1 MSATGGQMPQTSTVK
16 YASFGQRFAAIL
28 IDTIILLLLQWILGG
43 VLGYLI
49 GQSMADDYANGYV
62 TLEDVTQKATAW
74 AWIVGSVVSWL
85 YFSLFESSEK
95 QATPGKMAVGLVVT
109 DLSGD
114 RLGFGQA
121 TGRHFSKIISSITL
135 FIGYLAPLWTQKKQ
149 AFHDIISGCLVID
162 GAPRASQAEHKYPA
176 GERTENLND
185 EALYL
190 AATEEFAGLSRQAG
204 LWAKV
209 LALHD
214 GDEEKAKFS
223 YIRERVAQMLVA
235 PSGEVKREV
244 GLSHPSESKLSDP
257 QSGQDSE
264 EYFGEQGESY
274 RLPDEKAAADF
285 SSKHGVKLS
294 SAQRDEVRISSENSG
309 VVRQGEEL
317 SLKERLA
324 RLDAA
329 IKVAKDGKR

>member
-1 MSATGGQMPQTSTVK
+1 MVQISNVK
-16 YASFGQRFAAIL
+16 YATFGQRFAAIM
-28 IDTIILLLLQWILGG
+28 IDTILLVLLQWMVGG
-43 VLGYLI
+43 ALGYWI

-62 TLEDVTQKATAW
+62 TLEEVTQKATAW
-74 AWIVGSVVSWL
+74 AWIIGIAVSWL

-121 TGRHFSKIISSITL
+121 TGRHFSKIISSLTL
-135 FIGYLAPLWTQKKQ
+135 FIGYLAPLWTSKKQ
-149 AFHDIISGCLVID
+149 ALHDIVSGCLVIE
-162 GAPRASQAEHKYPA
+162 GAPHLSQVERDHPA
-176 GERTENLND
+176 GVSSGELND

-190 AATEEFAGLSRQAG
+190 AATEEFDGPSRQAG

-223 YIRERVAQMLVA
+223 YIRERVAQKLA
-235 PSGEVKREV
+235 FLSKNEGGESGLPHTAATRF
-244 GLSHPSESKLSDP
+244 SS
-257 QSGQDSE
+257 SGNVVNDAE
-264 EYFGEQGESY
+264 FFGEQGESY
-274 RLPDEKAAADF
+274 RFPDTKAAAEF

-294 SAQRDEVRISSENSG
+294 PAPKNEAYTSPRILDAFPQSE
-309 VVRQGEEL
+309 EM
-317 SLKERLA
+317 SLKERSA

-329 IKVAKDGKR
+329 LRAAKDRKR